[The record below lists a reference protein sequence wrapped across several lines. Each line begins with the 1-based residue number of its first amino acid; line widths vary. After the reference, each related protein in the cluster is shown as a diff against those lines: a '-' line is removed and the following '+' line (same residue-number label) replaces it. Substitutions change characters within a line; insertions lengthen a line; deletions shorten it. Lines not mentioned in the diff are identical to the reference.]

1 MGVTGT
7 LIIYA
12 VVGLTVA
19 AWTWMARRHRSY
31 WENAVSVLFA
41 LAFWPV
47 FLPFAFAR
55 PSPRAIAGASSS
67 RFDRRI
73 RDGETRLERALAS
86 LEGVAEDLLAP
97 QRVHVAKLSDGLR
110 AIARRAD
117 EMERL
122 LATPEFDRRR
132 AESLLATTD
141 DDGYAERLKK
151 RLENVTRLEN
161 LHDDAVRDL
170 ERALLQVEEIG
181 SKMVLLR
188 FVEDPDREALRLLE
202 ELALTVEGATE
213 GLAAPAS

>member
-19 AWTWMARRHRSY
+19 AWTLMARRHRSQ
-31 WENAVSVLFA
+31 WAAAIAAFSA
-41 LAFWPV
+41 WAFWPV

-55 PSPRAIAGASSS
+55 AAPKPMTTAASS

-97 QRVHVAKLSDGLR
+97 QRAHVATLSDGLR
-110 AIARRAD
+110 AIARRAE

-132 AESLLATTD
+132 AESLLASTED
-141 DDGYAERLKK
+141 EAYAERLGK
-151 RLENVTRLEN
+151 RLENVSRLEG
-161 LHDDAVRDL
+161 LHRDAVRDL

-213 GLAAPAS
+213 GLAAP